1 VTCEN
6 KIVLDTDVISSFAW
20 VERFDIIIELY
31 SPNVIILD
39 VVKDEL
45 IEVKH
50 LFNRVNK
57 YIESQDIE
65 LIEMDP
71 YSDEGLEYFRLR
83 DELWTIGKGEASC
96 MAYCRYHNC
105 ILGSNNFA
113 DILNYCKEFDIQ
125 IKTTVEIMLEAYEN
139 KLIDFRI
146 GSRMWEKMIEKR
158 RKLPYKTFQEAI
170 DIFRE
175 KREEN

>member
-1 VTCEN
+1 MTCEN

-31 SPNVIILD
+31 SPNIIILD

-45 IEVKH
+45 IKIRH

-57 YIESQDIE
+57 YIDSEDIE
-65 LIEMDP
+65 FIEIDP
-71 YSDEGLEYFRLR
+71 YSDEGLEYFNLR
-83 DELWTIGKGEASC
+83 DNLWTVGSGEAAC

-113 DILNYCKEFDIQ
+113 DILNYCNKFGIQ
-125 IKTTVEIMLEAYEN
+125 IKTTVEIMLEAYES

-146 GSRMWEKMIEKR
+146 GTRIWDKMIEKR
-158 RKLPYKTFQEAI
+158 RKLPYRTFQEAI
-170 DIFRE
+170 DNYRE
-175 KREEN
+175 KKEEN